1 MNAYAKIFDKDSKY
15 MNTLVNGKEVP
26 EKYTEYGIKLKV

>member
-15 MNTLVNGKEVP
+15 MNTLVYGKEVS

>member
-15 MNTLVNGKEVP
+15 MNPLVNGKEVL

>member
-15 MNTLVNGKEVP
+15 MNPLVNGKEVS
-26 EKYTEYGIKLKV
+26 EKYTAYGRKMKV